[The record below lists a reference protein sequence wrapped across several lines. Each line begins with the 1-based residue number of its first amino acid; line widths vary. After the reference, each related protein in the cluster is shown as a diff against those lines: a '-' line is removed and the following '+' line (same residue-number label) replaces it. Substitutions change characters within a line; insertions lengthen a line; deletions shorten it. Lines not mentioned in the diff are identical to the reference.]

1 MTTYTTITNAEIDQD
16 SPITQP
22 LLTALRDNPLAIAE
36 GDPTGPGLSVLGF
49 EPLTAGDTTRYARS
63 PTSGTVNSGVTST
76 ITQILLIQKG
86 TIRVKFDYQYDT
98 FEGGSAAAY
107 SIELDGVSVA
117 SGSTSSTTY
126 VSVSE
131 DITLTGGNRL
141 ALIIDATS
149 GRTDWRNPVFA
160 TGGAKI
166 FPILTAL
173 SGSDF
178 ENYDFS

>member
-49 EPLTAGDTTRYARS
+49 EPLTAGNTTRYSHS
-63 PTSGTVNSGVTST
+63 PTSGSVSSGSTST
-76 ITQILLIQKG
+76 VMQRILIQKG
-86 TIRVKFDYQYDT
+86 TIRIKFNYKYNT
-98 FEGGSAAAY
+98 FGGGSTAAY
-107 SIELDGVSVA
+107 NIELDGVSVA
-117 SGSTSSTTY
+117 SGTTTSTSY
-126 VSVSE
+126 VSIEE

-141 ALIIDATS
+141 SLIFDATS
-149 GRTDWRNPVFA
+149 GQVDWQNPVLA

-173 SGSDF
+173 GGGDF